1 MKPLLLALGL
11 VLVGVTTLYWTRP
24 RLLFD
29 VVKGLLRRRAAL
41 SRKSVRVGDS
51 EWPYLDGGKA
61 TGDPVVLVHGFGG
74 DKDNWT
80 LYAPYLAPHHRV
92 ICPDLPGFGEND
104 HSVDRDYR
112 MQAQAWRLR
121 DFLDALGVARCHLAG
136 NSMGGFIA
144 LQFALDFPG
153 RVASLTLLDNAG
165 VAGTGSSDLQRAI
178 ERRENPL
185 ELKTLADVDR
195 LFAFVYHKPPFMPRQ
210 FKRVLLGDA
219 LANER
224 VLEKVFWTLA
234 DEGIAGVL
242 NARLGEV
249 RVPTLIVWGRQ
260 DQLIDVSVVDELR
273 RGIPD
278 SVAVIFEHVGHV
290 PMLEA
295 PQETA
300 EHHLALLARASGVAD
315 HALAGLR

>member
-1 MKPLLLALGL
+1 MKPLLFALGL
-11 VLVGVTTLYWTRP
+11 LLVGVAMLYWMRP

-29 VVKGLLRRRAAL
+29 VVRRVLRRRAAL
-41 SRKSVRVGDS
+41 SRKSVRVGDI

-80 LYAPYLAPHHRV
+80 LYAPYLTPHHRV

-112 MQAQAWRLR
+112 MQAQASRLR
-121 DFLDALGVARCHLAG
+121 EFLDALGVARCHLAG

-153 RVASLTLLDNAG
+153 RLASLALLDNAG
-165 VAGTGSSDLQRAI
+165 VAGANTSELQRAI

-185 ELKTLADVDR
+185 ELKTMADVER
-195 LFAFVYHKPPFMPRQ
+195 LLAFVYRKPPFMPRQ
-210 FKRVLLGDA
+210 FKRVLLDDA

-234 DEGIAGVL
+234 SEGIAGVL

-249 RVPTLIVWGRQ
+249 RVPTLIVWGRH

-273 RGIPD
+273 RGIAN

-295 PQETA
+295 PQQTA

>member
-1 MKPLLLALGL
+1 MKLLLFALGL
-11 VLVGVTTLYWTRP
+11 LLVGVTTLYWTRP

-29 VVKGLLRRRAAL
+29 AVKNLLRRRAGL
-41 SRKSVRVGDS
+41 SRRTVRVGDI

-61 TGDPVVLVHGFGG
+61 TGEPVVLVHGFGG

-80 LYAPYLAPHHRV
+80 LYAPYLTPQHRV
-92 ICPDLPGFGEND
+92 ICPDLPGFGESD
-104 HSVDRDYR
+104 RSVDRDYCVE
-112 MQAQAWRLR
+112 AQARRLCE
-121 DFLDALGVARCHLAG
+121 FLDALGIDRCHLAG

-153 RVASLTLLDNAG
+153 RLASLTLLDNAG
-165 VAGTGSSDLQRAI
+165 VAGENTSELQRAI

-185 ELKTLADVDR
+185 ELKTMADVER
-195 LFAFVYHKPPFMPRQ
+195 LLAFVYRKPPFMPRQ
-210 FKRVLLGDA
+210 FKRVLLDDA
-219 LANER
+219 LANEQ

-234 DEGIAGVL
+234 SEGIAGVL
-242 NARLGEV
+242 NARLGDV
-249 RVPTLIVWGRQ
+249 RAPTLIVWGRH

-273 RGIPD
+273 RGIAN

-300 EHHLALLARASGVAD
+300 AHHLALLARPLAPSG
-315 HALAGLR
+315 